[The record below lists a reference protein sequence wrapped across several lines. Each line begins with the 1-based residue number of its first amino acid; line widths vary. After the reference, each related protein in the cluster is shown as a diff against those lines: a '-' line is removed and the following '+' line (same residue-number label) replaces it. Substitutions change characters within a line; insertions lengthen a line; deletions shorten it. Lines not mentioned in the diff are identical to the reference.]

1 MWFKQTLHL
10 VDQKNTITTLP
21 LDLAMSKAVPL
32 TKLPVSANAGALAA
46 GVLTCAMAVDA
57 AAIKVMAQSVWLKF
71 LKIEFIKRL
80 PIHVGFLNK
89 SDVLVHQHF
98 GSRQAANSY
107 TDVAGGLV
115 SQVISAFCAA
125 GRA

>member
-1 MWFKQTLHL
+1 

-57 AAIKVMAQSVWLKF
+57 AAIKVMAQSVLLKF
-71 LKIEFIKRL
+71 LKTEFIKRL
-80 PIHVGFLNK
+80 PMHVGFLNK
-89 SDVLVHQHF
+89 SGVLVHQHF

-107 TDVAGGLV
+107 TGVAGGLV
-115 SQVISAFCAA
+115 SQVISAFCFA